1 MKTKASIKS
10 HPIHQILIPLPIG
23 LLVGAFLFD
32 LLSVVLDIGRLWT
45 TGGHLALAG
54 ILAGLLAG
62 VFGFVDYLYSVPPG
76 STAKTRATRHMVANL
91 LTLALFVGAFWLR
104 RRAGAEPTAVVLLL
118 EGVAMI
124 TLGAAGWMG
133 GTLVN
138 RNFIGPDHRY
148 SQAGKWKEVSVP
160 ERPGEPVRVA
170 GKDELRPGQMKLV
183 RVDGRRVVLGRT
195 DDGYVAFDDSCTHR
209 GGSLADGVLICGTV
223 QCLWHG
229 SQFDAK
235 TGAVKGGPA
244 EKAIPTYRVEEMG
257 DDVRLVI

>member
-1 MKTKASIKS
+1 VKTKASIKS

-23 LLVGAFLFD
+23 FMVGAFVFD
-32 LLSVVLDIGRLWT
+32 LLGVLLDRAELRT

-54 ILAGLLAG
+54 IFAGLLAG
-62 VFGFVDYLYSVPPG
+62 LFGFVDYLYSVPPG
-76 STAKTRATRHMVANL
+76 STAKTRATKHMLANL
-91 LTLALFVGAFWLR
+91 VTLALFAVACWLR
-104 RRAGAEPTAVVLLL
+104 RGAGAEPTTVVLLL

-124 TLGAAGWMG
+124 TLGMAGWMG

-148 SQAGKWKEVSVP
+148 SGAGKWKEVSVP

-170 GKDELRPGQMKLV
+170 GSNELRAGQMKLI
-183 RVDGRRVVLGRT
+183 RVGGRRVVLGRT
-195 DDGYVAFDDSCTHR
+195 EEGYVAFDDSCTHR
-209 GGSLADGVLICGTV
+209 GGSLADGVLICGIV

-244 EKAIPTYRVEEMG
+244 KTPIPTYRVEEIG
-257 DDVRLVI
+257 DEVRLVI